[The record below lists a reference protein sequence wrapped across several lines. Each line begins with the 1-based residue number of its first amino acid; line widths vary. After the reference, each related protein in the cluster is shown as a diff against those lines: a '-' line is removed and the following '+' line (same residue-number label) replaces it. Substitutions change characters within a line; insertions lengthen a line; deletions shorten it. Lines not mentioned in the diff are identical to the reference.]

1 MPTIGAA
8 ARLLGPARVPF
19 LALTLVC
26 VGLGV
31 ASAWHAAGGVAW
43 RCAAL
48 AFVAALAAHVSVNA
62 FNEYLDFRSGLDL
75 RTKRTPFSGGSG
87 VLPADPSAA
96 PLALTLAVVSLAI
109 AVACGL
115 WLVVARGSRL
125 LPLGV
130 AGVALVLAYTSWLTR
145 NPWACLVAPGLGF
158 GPLMVVGT
166 HIAVAGRYDTSA
178 GVASLV
184 PFFLVDALLLLNQF
198 PDVEADRE
206 AGRRHL
212 PIAWGRPRAARV
224 LVALYALAYVSLVAG
239 VIVGIMPRACLLGL
253 LTAPLA
259 FVAARDAVR
268 HADDPS
274 LLLPAMARNV
284 VVNLATPALVALGF
298 VLG

>member
-1 MPTIGAA
+1 MSCEIAVLRTLLRF
-8 ARLLGPARVPF
+8 ARSPRRLGPASLANVVSRVGEDP
-19 LALTLVC
+19 AV
-26 VGLGV
+26 V
-31 ASAWHAAGGVAW
+31 H
-43 RCAAL
+43 RAL
-48 AFVAALAAHVSVNA
+48 ASLARQGLVLKTPEGVRLS
-62 FNEYLDFRSGLDL
+62 LSG
-75 RTKRTPFSGGSG
+75 
-87 VLPADPSAA
+87 
-96 PLALTLAVVSLAI
+96 LAI

-166 HIAVAGRYDTSA
+166 HIAVAGRYNTSA

-206 AGRRHL
+206 TGRRHL

-298 VLG
+298 LLG